1 MQVVDSVSFSIE
13 MNEIFALIVDEP
25 TSALDVLV
33 QQDIV
38 NMLTSFG
45 IE

>member
-1 MQVVDSVSFSIE
+1 MDSVSFSIE
-13 MNEIFALIVDEP
+13 KNEIFALIADEP
-25 TSALDVLV
+25 TSALNVLA
-33 QQDIV
+33 QQDMI